1 MSKTLKLKTR
11 HYRALPIDKAGYA
24 EDVFELP
31 VERTALIGLH
41 CWNVGLPDGPEID
54 VNYVTGMGWPQAT
67 EESWRVMREVIRPA
81 MDIARRI
88 GMPVCHVEPDDFD
101 KHYPEVPSRRTPE
114 NQRRTASLQTQSD
127 RWTIVR
133 TGELQ
138 TIEKRSTG
146 VDLAKSPAARMKR
159 AKIVEPMGDE
169 PLVFYTN
176 QLDAYLQERGVETLI
191 YTGFAADMC
200 ILNSE
205 GGGRPMLR
213 AGYRCIL
220 MRDGTVGVETPDTF
234 PERLATRYGIHR
246 FEIAVGYSTTW
257 ADFQAA
263 VATIEK

>member
-1 MSKTLKLKTR
+1 
-11 HYRALPIDKAGYA
+11 
-24 EDVFELP
+24 
-31 VERTALIGLH
+31 
-41 CWNVGLPDGPEID
+41 
-54 VNYVTGMGWPQAT
+54 
-67 EESWRVMREVIRPA
+67 
-81 MDIARRI
+81 
-88 GMPVCHVEPDDFD
+88 
-101 KHYPEVPSRRTPE
+101 
-114 NQRRTASLQTQSD
+114 
-127 RWTIVR
+127 
-133 TGELQ
+133 
-138 TIEKRSTG
+138 
-146 VDLAKSPAARMKR
+146 
-159 AKIVEPMGDE
+159 MGDE

-191 YTGFAADMC
+191 YTGFATDMC

-263 VATIEK
+263 VAMLEA

>member
-54 VNYVTGMGWPQAT
+54 VNYVTGMGWPQAI
-67 EESWRVMREVIRPA
+67 EESWRVMKEVIRPA

-88 GMPVCHVEPDDFD
+88 GMPVCHVEPEDFD
-101 KHYPEVPSRRTPE
+101 KHYPQVPSRRTRE
-114 NQRRTASLQTQSD
+114 NQHPSD
-127 RWTIVR
+127 RWAIAR
-133 TGELQ
+133 PGQFQ

-159 AKIVEPMGDE
+159 AKIVEPLGDE
-169 PLVFYTN
+169 PLVFYTD

-220 MRDGTVGVETPDTF
+220 MRDGTVGVETPATF

-246 FEIAVGYSTTW
+246 FEIAVGYSTTS
-257 ADFQAA
+257 ADFQTA
-263 VATIEK
+263 VAALDK